1 MVNDI
6 NKNDINENSQNNI
19 NENVSKSSKKKEL
32 NLSSINSN
40 HAYDVQFIN
49 KSQTEINLNI
59 KKDIRNK
66 LSAHWFANTYTN
78 VKLVNDKWI
87 VPINPP
93 KNFKCPPPPEY
104 LDSFLE
110 PCYWAMSLTNEFW
123 ISWREFWNGKIP
135 NWPPPYPP
143 ETLKGYYEPKTIF
156 SKNENEIVF
165 TTNVI
170 PEYVIHEPDPCVNLD
185 CEKSKDK
192 KDNQIQNINSGD
204 VRFEE
209 LCCVGF
215 NPEDSTLEAII
226 KIKQETGYGGDLT
239 TNGSLENVGFWITP
253 STEQIQVPNPNF
265 NSIYI
270 GTTSVSVFDISRKN
284 KSNNLLN
291 PDYYIVQPL
300 YYSVKLQLTPDTIK
314 YIINSNIF
322 LGNISMIGLQLAKI
336 HCVLAWKTKVTSENF
351 NGNGLRSGYRWS
363 ILEADIQFPKY
374 SPSFGKNVLR
384 ERKVDTSKTYD
395 DPISIKND
403 REPRTFP
410 IHTVLLKNGKVLM
423 FGGSSNIYYSP
434 FEYETIY
441 NEQKKRYEQV
451 FKKDSNGNFIINAKD
466 VYIINEIISKSVM
479 LYDPVED
486 ILIQASPP
494 PLQKNNS
501 VCNKTKDGDYIPLK
515 YVDIFCSGH
524 SIMPDGSVFVA
535 GGTEFLVQKEPL
547 ESVHHNHFPGLWN
560 TCIFNPDSNTW
571 QNGPDMLHGRWYPS
585 TLILGDGNIAMMAG
599 HTNNLDIQTI
609 FINNIERTR
618 HENLDLEILD
628 WKTLKWQ
635 KQIPNA
641 MGSLNLS
648 ASIYNSDPNIMVKD
662 ESPGYY
668 PRLFLLPNGLVFCAT
683 YLAHAPLSNNIYD
696 YNHRMTVGPLDDP
709 NKFNYLWNPIKNEW
723 LKLVTNIGGNWSL
736 DTTALMLPILPP
748 YNLKTITI
756 MSLPEKKYYLINPLE
771 NNPKWIE
778 KTNRI
783 ISETRIFG
791 NTVVLPDGN
800 IMLVGGVKDWVKRD
814 KDDKIIDSGINQNDG
829 VQEVEFYDIKKQ
841 NWFVGQSLKKVRNYH
856 SNAILLPDGRVLIN
870 GSNPH
875 RYAGDVNN
883 PFYWSEEFKNEKLE
897 YYHELSFELYSPDY
911 LFRGPRP
918 EFTIDKSKITIYN
931 EDAGNKIRLHI
942 KLAESWKIKNIRRDR
957 IGLIRLG
964 SVTHAFNFDQRYV
977 GLKILG
983 DVDIPYIENSNLDLE
998 NEEFDVIIPSNPNL
1012 LPPGYYMLFLVSALS
1027 PDPEDLRFP
1036 LMGCPSIAQII
1047 QIELSDANYINTD
1060 DNLPGGQ

>member
-6 NKNDINENSQNNI
+6 NNNDINENSQNNK
-19 NENVSKSSKKKEL
+19 NENVSKSSKKQEL
-32 NLSSINSN
+32 DLSSINSN

-66 LSAHWFANTYTN
+66 LAAHWFANTYTN

-104 LDSFLE
+104 IDSFLE

-239 TNGSLENVGFWITP
+239 TNGSVEYVGFWITP

-270 GTTSVSVFDISRKN
+270 GTSSVNVFDISRKN
-284 KSNNLLN
+284 KSKNLLN

-300 YYSVKLQLTPDTIK
+300 YYSVKLHLTPDTIK

-336 HCVLAWKTKVTSENF
+336 HCVLAWKTKIDSDNY
-351 NGNGLRSGYRWS
+351 NGNGLRNGYRWS

-384 ERKVDTSKTYD
+384 ERKVDTSKTFD
-395 DPISIKND
+395 DSESIKND

-423 FGGSSNIYYSP
+423 FGGSSNIYYNPSDDKQ
-434 FEYETIY
+434 IA
-441 NEQKKRYEQV
+441 
-451 FKKDSNGNFIINAKD
+451 IINK
-466 VYIINEIISKSVM
+466 ILSKSVM
-479 LYDPVED
+479 LYDPIDDV
-486 ILIQASPP
+486 LIQAAPP

-501 VCNKTKDGDYIPLK
+501 ELNKHKDGDWVKLK

-524 SIMPDGSVFVA
+524 SIMPDGNVFVA
-535 GGTEFLVQKEPL
+535 GGTEFLVGEENLK
-547 ESVHHNHFPGLWN
+547 SKAHHAHFPGLWN
-560 TCIFNPDSNTW
+560 TCIYNPDTNTW
-571 QNGPDMLHGRWYPS
+571 INGPDMMHGRWYPS
-585 TLILGDGNIAMMAG
+585 TLVLGDGNIAIMAG
-599 HTNNLDIQTI
+599 HTNDLEFQTI
-609 FINNIERTR
+609 KVNGIERVR
-618 HENLDLEILD
+618 HENLDLEIFN
-628 WKTLKWQ
+628 TQSLKWL
-635 KQIPNA
+635 KQIPNG
-641 MGSLNLS
+641 MGSVNLS
-648 ASIYNSDPNIMVKD
+648 ASLNIKD
-662 ESPGYY
+662 ERLPDAPPGYY
-668 PRLFLLPNGLVFCAT
+668 PRLFLLPNGFVFCAT
-683 YLAHAPLSNNIYD
+683 YLSHAPIKGKNNDQRETTEIKIDKDGNIEYVD
-696 YNHRMTVGPLDDP
+696 R
-709 NKFNYLWNPIKNEW
+709 FNYLWEPNNNNNWKRLE
-723 LKLVTNIGGNWSL
+723 LSGGGNYDNDHTVVMFPL
-736 DTTALMLPILPP
+736 LPP
-748 YNLKTITI
+748 YKNSDVTI
-756 MSLPEKKYYLINPLE
+756 MSIYNDYYLINPLIE
-771 NNPKWIE
+771 NPIWTYKGARPIKGE
-778 KTNRI
+778 RK
-783 ISETRIFG
+783 FG
-791 NTVVLPDGN
+791 NTVLLPDGN
-800 IMLVGGVKDWVKRD
+800 IMLTGGVDGEAKDEN
-814 KDDKIIDSGINQNDG
+814 GIQ
-829 VQEVEFYDIKKQ
+829 VVEFYDTQKNKWIEG
-841 NWFVGQSLKKVRNYH
+841 NSLYKVRNYH
-856 SNAILLPDGRVLIN
+856 SNAILLPDGRILIN

-875 RYAGDVNN
+875 QYAGDLRENRSHFEWDKN
-883 PFYWSEEFKNEKLE
+883 SFENLEFD
-897 YYHELSFELYSPDY
+897 HELSFEIYSPDY

-918 EFTIDKSKITIYN
+918 QFMIDKTKITFFKDSIKS
-931 EDAGNKIRLHI
+931 NKLIHI
-942 KLAESWKIKNIRRDR
+942 KLADGWKIKNLRRDR
-957 IGLIRLG
+957 VGLIRLG

-983 DVDIPYIENSNLDLE
+983 DVDSPYIDSSYLDLE
-998 NEEFDVIIPSNPNL
+998 KEEFDIIIPSNPNL

-1036 LMGCPSIAQII
+1036 LIGCPSIAKII
-1047 QIELSDANYINTD
+1047 QIELNNASLINTD
-1060 DNLPGGQ
+1060 NILPGGQ